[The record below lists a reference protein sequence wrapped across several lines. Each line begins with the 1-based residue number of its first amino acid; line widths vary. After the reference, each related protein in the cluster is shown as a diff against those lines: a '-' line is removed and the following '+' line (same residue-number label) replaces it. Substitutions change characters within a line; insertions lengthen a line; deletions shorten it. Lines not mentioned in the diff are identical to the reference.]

1 MSKEDLL
8 SAHYWLFAQ
17 YFNLRIMQH
26 SYYRMMTE
34 TETLMGASICFFQ
47 SFNH

>member
-17 YFNLRIMQH
+17 YFNDRMMQQV
-26 SYYRMMTE
+26 YYRMMHE
-34 TETLMGASICFFQ
+34 TATLIGSSICFLQ